1 MIWRPFKTALELR
14 EAERR
19 WLCALLS
26 AAATCM
32 SVEARASENYPAIVD
47 RQLGVECPRPIARC
61 RICHDS
67 AAGGEGTANQ
77 LFALTLKMD
86 YGLSGGKAGR
96 ELAAALQMLPDELDT
111 DGDGTP
117 DKEELMTCMN
127 PSGPELSEGPG
138 FGCVGQLVPAAP
150 RTGVSGSLAGLSVGL
165 SWLLMRSAARRRRAR

>member
-1 MIWRPFKTALELR
+1 MWRPSMSDLELTR
-14 EAERR
+14 MRRR

-26 AAATCM
+26 AAAACLQTG
-32 SVEARASENYPAIVD
+32 ARASENYPAILD

-77 LFALTLKMD
+77 LFAMTLKMD

-96 ELAAALQMLPDELDT
+96 ELAMALQKLPAELDT
-111 DGDGTP
+111 DDDGTP
-117 DKEELMTCMN
+117 DKEELMSCMN

-138 FGCVGQLVPAAP
+138 FGCVGQLAPASPHTSLSA
-150 RTGVSGSLAGLSVGL
+150 SLAVLSLGL
-165 SWLLMRSAARRRRAR
+165 SWVLMRSAGRRRQAR

>member
-1 MIWRPFKTALELR
+1 
-14 EAERR
+14 
-19 WLCALLS
+19 LLS
-26 AAATCM
+26 AAAACLQL
-32 SVEARASENYPAIVD
+32 EARASENYPAILD

-96 ELAAALQMLPDELDT
+96 ELAMALQMLPAELDT
-111 DGDGTP
+111 DGDGAP
-117 DKEELMTCMN
+117 DKEELMSCMN

-138 FGCVGQLVPAAP
+138 FGCVGQLAPASP
-150 RTGVSGSLAGLSVGL
+150 HTSLSGSLAVLSLGL
-165 SWLLMRSAARRRRAR
+165 SWVLMRSAARRRQAR